1 VSIFEKRFLAEV
13 DLVSTLSSVVPKITS
28 RQLFG
33 IDNSARMLDWM
44 TSPVWVGTYLFEW
57 GPTCLSGDLQYLF
70 EWGPT
75 VPVWVGTYSA
85 CLSGDLQCLFE
96 WGPTVPVWVGTYS
109 TCLSVDLPVWVG
121 TYSTC
126 LSGDLQYL
134 FECGPTC
141 LSGDPGQRI
150 GKGAVYIGRLFSLV
164 EGTRSN

>member
-57 GPTCLSGDLQYLF
+57 GPTCLSGDLPVWVGTYSTCLSGDLQYLF

-96 WGPTVPVWVGTYS
+96 WGPTVPVWVWTYLFEWGPTVPVWVGTYS

-121 TYSTC
+121 I
-126 LSGDLQYL
+126 LDK
-134 FECGPTC
+134 E
-141 LSGDPGQRI
+141 
-150 GKGAVYIGRLFSLV
+150 
-164 EGTRSN
+164 